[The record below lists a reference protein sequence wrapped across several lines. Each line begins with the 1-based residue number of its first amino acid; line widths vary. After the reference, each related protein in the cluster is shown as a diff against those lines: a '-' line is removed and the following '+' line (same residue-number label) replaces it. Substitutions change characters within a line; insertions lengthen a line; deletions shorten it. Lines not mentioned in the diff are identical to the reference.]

1 MGKRVQVQAPRRA
14 KGGLDT
20 TIQNESNLVH
30 EAIRYYSTRAAG
42 TETTRAKTAATTT
55 AAAAKASRIG

>member
-20 TIQNESNLVH
+20 TIHNESNLVH
-30 EAIRYYSTRAAG
+30 EAIRYYSTRAATR
-42 TETTRAKTAATTT
+42 TETTKAKTAATTT
-55 AAAAKASRIG
+55 AAEASRIG

>member
-14 KGGLDT
+14 ESGLDT

-30 EAIRYYSTRAAG
+30 ETIRYYSARAATR

-55 AAAAKASRIG
+55 AAAKALRIG